1 MQYHSF
7 MIILYP
13 DDPSHVACLDW
24 IIENIEYYAYILH
37 DNDFNENGEIKKPH
51 YHIVIKFDDNE
62 KYSISSLSKLLKIEP
77 QYISKTT
84 KSYING
90 LRYLIHFD
98 DKSKYQYDLENV
110 EGSLKNKLIDSLKE
124 NVENAKMLKIIEI
137 IDNLNFIEIKEFTQL
152 ICAQGLY
159 SYYRR
164 SFAIIHLI
172 IKQHNEQFIK

>member
-13 DDPSHVACLDW
+13 DCEAHVKCLDW

-37 DNDFNENGEIKKPH
+37 DNDYNEFGEIKKEH
-51 YHIVIKFDDNE
+51 YHVVIKFDDNE
-62 KYSISSLSKLLKIEP
+62 KYTISSLSKMLNIEP

-90 LRYLIHFD
+90 LRYLIHAD
-98 DKSKYQYDLENV
+98 DKSKYQYSIENV
-110 EGSLKNKLIDSLKE
+110 EGTLKDKLVDTLKE
-124 NVENAKMLKIIEI
+124 NVENEKMLKIIDI
-137 IDNLNFIEIKEFTQL
+137 IDSLNFIEIREFTQI
-152 ICAQGLY
+152 ICAHGLY

-172 IKQHNEQFIK
+172 IKQQSSL